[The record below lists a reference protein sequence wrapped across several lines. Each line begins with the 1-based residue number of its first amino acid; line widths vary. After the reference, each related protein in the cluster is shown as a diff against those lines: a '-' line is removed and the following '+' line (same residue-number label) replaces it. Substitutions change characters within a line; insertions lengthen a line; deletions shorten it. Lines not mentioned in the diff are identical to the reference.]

1 MARFEGGNRFRWRG
15 VSAPGYENINDREQP
30 RNDPVFGILA
40 GRDEPDEPLA
50 GRDTEFLLEANVH
63 PVELTDSDSRR
74 SQCGVF
80 RSSQQRQEPLSAP
93 SGIPRVVRVT
103 RCTHLPYT
111 NNLGESLS
119 IAAAGSPRY
128 RSAFLP
134 PLCGSGIFA
143 LFSLEDSFSLYG

>member
-1 MARFEGGNRFRWRG
+1 MTECNQSGFGFEASDRGRSWPVLRGGNRFRWRG

-80 RSSQQRQEPLSAP
+80 RSSQQRQPRKNHFRRPQAFRASSA
-93 SGIPRVVRVT
+93 
-103 RCTHLPYT
+103 
-111 NNLGESLS
+111 
-119 IAAAGSPRY
+119 
-128 RSAFLP
+128 
-134 PLCGSGIFA
+134 
-143 LFSLEDSFSLYG
+143 